1 MSHVQILREPTHLF
15 EWDHAKERSNRRR
28 HGITFGM
35 ALGVFRDPNA
45 LMLHERVDFR
55 GEDRWRTIGRAAS
68 QAVLLVA
75 YVLRREH
82 PSEVIRIVSARRA
95 SRCER
100 QPYERNAFTAQ
111 RHRRQRLACPA
122 AH

>member
-1 MSHVQILREPTHLF
+1 MSHIQDLGASTHVF
-15 EWDHAKERSNRRR
+15 EWDHAKERSNRRK
-28 HGITFGM
+28 HGISFGM
-35 ALGVFRDPNA
+35 ARGVFRDPNA

-68 QAVLLVA
+68 QPVLLVA

-95 SRCER
+95 SRCEVSHPGTTSFAVSAWSGSCR
-100 QPYERNAFTAQ
+100 
-111 RHRRQRLACPA
+111 
-122 AH
+122 